1 MLRINGVLNA
11 SHFSW
16 QRASEMQ
23 LKQLTRVFALCM
35 AVALICNTW
44 VLDQFFDQF
53 CLKLQSNLVICCS
66 AIWFGLTTKPDL
78 CHWSPPYDPCR
89 LSNKDCETKSTNFYG
104 CIAFNCFSVHYQY
117 MLHKLI
123 QAAI

>member
-1 MLRINGVLNA
+1 
-11 SHFSW
+11 
-16 QRASEMQ
+16 
-23 LKQLTRVFALCM
+23 M

-123 QAAI
+123 QAAMALYRLFVLKIALNSNQPDAVKLETTDC